1 MKAAPRLLFLGRL
14 DPRNGLGQ
22 VLGAMPRILASYPRA
37 ELIVA
42 GDGPLRRIYE
52 EQARDL
58 GDRVRFVGRVY
69 DERPVLYGSADL
81 YLCPTNKA
89 SFGITL
95 LEAMACGTPIVG
107 SDICGFRELIEE
119 GKSVLVPPDDPAAW
133 ADAVIRLVQD
143 PRQRAEMRAWGLE
156 KAAQYSWADVSARVL
171 EVYRRV
177 AR

>member
-1 MKAAPRLLFLGRL
+1 VTAAPRLLFLGRL
-14 DPRNGLGQ
+14 DPRNGLDRI
-22 VLGAMPRILASYPRA
+22 LAAMPRVLAAFPRA

-52 EQARDL
+52 GRARAL
-58 GDRVRFVGRVY
+58 GDRVRFLGRVY
-69 DERPVLYGSADL
+69 DERPALYGSADL

-107 SDICGFRELIEE
+107 SDICGFRELVRD
-119 GKSVLVPPDDPAAW
+119 GKSVLLPPDDPEAW
-133 ADAVIRLVQD
+133 AETVVRLIRD
-143 PRQRAEMRAWGLE
+143 PEQRAEMRAWGLE